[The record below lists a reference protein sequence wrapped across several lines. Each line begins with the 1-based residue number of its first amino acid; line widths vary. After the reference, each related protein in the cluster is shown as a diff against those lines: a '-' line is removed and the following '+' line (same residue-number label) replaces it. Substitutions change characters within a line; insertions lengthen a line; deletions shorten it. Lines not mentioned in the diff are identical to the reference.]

1 MGSSDPLS
9 YLSVC
14 GGNWILEGMSGY
26 CHDSSFM
33 MQEIVFYQL
42 QEGTLMSFKNKLLT
56 VKKFMLKK
64 KRGKNC
70 LIRKRLFQIYLINL
84 QLVLHVFRDL
94 GFLDLISF

>member
-64 KRGKNC
+64 KKRKKLFNKKETISDLFNKFTACPAC
-70 LIRKRLFQIYLINL
+70 L
-84 QLVLHVFRDL
+84 
-94 GFLDLISF
+94 